1 RHGAGPDRARRGRL
15 RVRDARLVRRLRA
28 GGAAEDRDRR
38 AGRARRPRRRRRG
51 AARDGDRG
59 QVFRDGR
66 ARRQGRAAPRPAAPA
81 RAEARR
87 GCRGGAGASPE
98 ASRGGERPREGAA
111 AAMNVVKAV
120 GWRKLRFRFDW
131 TLTLSALTVAGLGL
145 VNLWSAVHDRQAN
158 LFSQQISWLGLGAAV
173 FLGVATVDYRHIA
186 RLGYVFYGV
195 GVALLLAV
203 ALFGKSVGGGQR
215 WVDLG
220 PFHVQP
226 SELMQLLTVVALG
239 RYLNDSPALEGR
251 SWRHMAIP
259 VALVSA
265 PVLLIA
271 KQPDFGTA
279 FLLLLT
285 FFSIMMTARLKVK
298 TLAVFLLLATIAAL
312 ARGPSL
318 LHGYQL
324 KRVEAFLNPNS
335 EGAYQARQALNAIG
349 SGRFLGKGFM
359 HGTQIRLRH
368 FPALWTDFPF
378 AVWAEEWGFVGCFVL
393 LL

>member
-1 RHGAGPDRARRGRL
+1 
-15 RVRDARLVRRLRA
+15 
-28 GGAAEDRDRR
+28 
-38 AGRARRPRRRRRG
+38 
-51 AARDGDRG
+51 
-59 QVFRDGR
+59 
-66 ARRQGRAAPRPAAPA
+66 
-81 RAEARR
+81 
-87 GCRGGAGASPE
+87 
-98 ASRGGERPREGAA
+98 
-111 AAMNVVKAV
+111 MKVVKAV

-131 TLTLSALTVAGLGL
+131 TLTLSVLTVAGLGL

-173 FLGVATVDYRHIA
+173 FLGVATFDYRHIA

-393 LL
+393 LLAYLVVILWILKIAGEARDRFGATVCVGVAAMIFWHVIINIGMVSGTLPVVGVTLPLISYGGSSILTTAAALGLVMNVSVRRFSY